1 MNYVWGGLI
10 LISFLFAIGSD
21 IRDSVRDRYRNGVP
35 LPAQIERTAEGG
47 TFLRLDRSTLASHYR
62 IPEQSSDV
70 RVPIDLTNIDG
81 AIELK
86 TAAPLPEPLATV
98 RSAVGGETL
107 RARVEVDPA
116 LLGVVGV
123 VDATLNLPKT
133 RLVKV
138 NAVTKAAIEFAQTA
152 FEVVLK
158 LVGGL
163 CLWLGLLKIAED
175 AGLVAV
181 LNHVTQPILRRI
193 FPDIPRDHPAL
204 ALISLSVAANLLSL
218 GNAATP
224 LGIRAMQQL
233 QTLNPR
239 PDTAS
244 NPMVMLLAINTAGVT
259 LVPSAAVVALL
270 GLRVNDIIFPTL
282 LTTGVSLIIAIIVC
296 RLLGRLKM
304 YRVETSVPETQS

>member
-1 MNYVWGGLI
+1 MMNYVWGGLI

-21 IRDSVRDRYRNGVP
+21 IRDSVRDRFRNGVP
-35 LPAQIERTAEGG
+35 LPAQIERTAEGAL
-47 TFLRLDRSTLASHYR
+47 FLRIDRATLASHYR
-62 IPEQSSDV
+62 IPEASSDV

-81 AIELK
+81 AVELK
-86 TAAPLPEPLATV
+86 TTASLPEPLATI
-98 RSAVGGETL
+98 RSASGAEAL
-107 RARVEVDPA
+107 RVRVDVDPA
-116 LLGVVGV
+116 LLGSVGIV
-123 VDATLNLPKT
+123 EARLNMPKT

-175 AGLVAV
+175 AGLVAA

-233 QTLNPR
+233 QTLNPK

-282 LTTGVSLIIAIIVC
+282 LTTAVSLIVAIVVC
-296 RLLGRLKM
+296 RLLGKLKM
-304 YRVETSVPETQS
+304 YRVDTNT